1 MRGLYVGSVIM
12 VMQVI
17 ACAVAGG
24 GVAKTS
30 GDLCAIKILF
40 MKRIPAV
47 HGDTIEQLG
56 RIEEDQIRIM
66 IIMIIKNKLRPDQMR
81 TFCRWPPL
89 EFSSFLGLQKTLTEG
104 FLTTRTGPR
113 CSTRKPSPPPI
124 KIGTDP

>member
-17 ACAVAGG
+17 ACDVAGG

-47 HGDTIEQLG
+47 HGG
-56 RIEEDQIRIM
+56 HYGGHY
-66 IIMIIKNKLRPDQMR
+66 R
-81 TFCRWPPL
+81 TVGGISNDVTKCRN
-89 EFSSFLGLQKTLTEG
+89 
-104 FLTTRTGPR
+104 
-113 CSTRKPSPPPI
+113 
-124 KIGTDP
+124 